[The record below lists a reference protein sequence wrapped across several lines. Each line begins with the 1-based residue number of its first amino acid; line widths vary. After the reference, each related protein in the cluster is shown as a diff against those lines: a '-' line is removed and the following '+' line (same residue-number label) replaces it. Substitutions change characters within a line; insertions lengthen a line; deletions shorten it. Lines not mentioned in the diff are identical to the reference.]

1 MRSNFTPEVV
11 LWLFLRMR
19 TKSEQNGSKPGQ
31 NSGHVRN
38 RARGTKVCTTLMP
51 EGKLWP
57 FLRMRNSKLGKN
69 SRSERGETLPK
80 LNIEKK
86 TSHVKL
92 C

>member
-1 MRSNFTPEVV
+1 
-11 LWLFLRMR
+11 MR
-19 TKSEQNGSKPGQ
+19 TKGDQNGSKPGQ
-31 NSGHVRN
+31 NSGYVRN
-38 RARGTKVCTTLMP
+38 RTRRTKVCTTLRP
-51 EGKLWP
+51 VGQLWP

-69 SRSERGETLPK
+69 SRSELSEDVVPLPK